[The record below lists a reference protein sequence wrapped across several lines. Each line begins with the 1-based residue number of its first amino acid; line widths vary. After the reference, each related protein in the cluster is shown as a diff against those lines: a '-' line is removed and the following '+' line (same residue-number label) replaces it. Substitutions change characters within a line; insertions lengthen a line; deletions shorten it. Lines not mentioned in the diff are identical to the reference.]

1 MLKSSD
7 TRRFGYNRIV
17 VIESLPKRAKRTGK
31 ALYDDIISK
40 RALQIEGLTH
50 EYIPVETKRNLTRAL
65 QRIADEVNKKGRM
78 PFLHFEAHGQEN
90 GMVLQSGDFISWQDL
105 ALFLRRIN
113 VATQHNLVISFA
125 TCFAGQIYT
134 ELDLDKRAPFFAFV
148 GPFTEV
154 SEHEVENGFINF
166 FDSLL
171 TSAGMVQSLIR
182 LNEGCT
188 IEPIFRFMDAETA
201 AFEAY
206 ERYKEGFSNADGFRG
221 KVLELMGEALR
232 DLRVRQTVTIPVL
245 RQNMIEHLGRIDEV
259 FLEIKRKFLME
270 DLRLNS

>member
-65 QRIADEVNKKGRM
+65 QRVAEEVAKKGRM

-90 GMVLQSGDFISWQDL
+90 GMVLQSGDFISWHEL
-105 ALFLRRIN
+105 ASFLRRIN

-125 TCFAGQIYT
+125 TCFAGLIYT
-134 ELDLDKRAPFFAFV
+134 ELDLDKQAPFFAFI

-154 SEHEVENGFINF
+154 SEHEVENGFISF

-171 TSAGMVQSLIR
+171 TGAGMIESLIR
-182 LNEGCT
+182 LNEGCIT
-188 IEPIFRFMDAETA
+188 EPIFRFMDAETA

-206 ERYKEGFSNADGFRG
+206 ERYKESISTADGFRG

-232 DLRVRQTVTIPVL
+232 DLRVRQTVPIHVL
-245 RQNMIEHLGRIDEV
+245 RQDMIEHLGQVDEA
-259 FLEIKRKFLME
+259 FLKIKRKFLME
-270 DLRLNS
+270 DIKNN